1 MKKLIVS
8 ILLLV
13 CFSTAFAQDRP
24 GNNLGK
30 SLSTM
35 KKEFP
40 ELRFLRAEEKG
51 DFYEDGYPKD
61 GIAMFFY
68 LKNGFV
74 IEECMICEG
83 TDGFPKMWHDSLCKS
98 FTSNYPKAMV
108 KNTYNSKV
116 YDFGDFK
123 VSLIFY
129 AEDGKK
135 TALIIYESTKIS
147 FKS

>member
-1 MKKLIVS
+1 
-8 ILLLV
+8 
-13 CFSTAFAQDRP
+13 
-24 GNNLGK
+24 
-30 SLSTM
+30 M

-40 ELRFLRAEEKG
+40 ELRFVRTEEKG

-61 GIAMFFY
+61 GIAVFFY

-98 FTSNYPKAMV
+98 FTSNYPNAMV

-135 TALIIYESTKIS
+135 TALINVSSTNYKCL
-147 FKS
+147 